1 MKNTVYP
8 ILIVTI
14 MALIVPSLI
23 YIGMEPSILRLVTI
37 TGVSFIT
44 TAISIWVGGLEK
56 GERDTILLK
65 MKFIIKRIKGT

>member
-14 MALIVPSLI
+14 MALIVPFLI
-23 YIGMEPSILRLVTI
+23 YISMEPSILRLVTI

-44 TAISIWVGGLEK
+44 TAISIWIGGLARE
-56 GERDTILLK
+56 ERNVILLK
-65 MKFIIKRIKGT
+65 FKKLKLK